1 MRELAKGVSL
11 GQTGVFK
18 TLDEKKKALK
28 RQREI
33 PLDVSGPKHGNL
45 ENNRQ
50 VHLNVLIALM
60 KYRGRH
66 L

>member
-1 MRELAKGVSL
+1 MREIAKRVSL

-18 TLDEKKKALK
+18 TLDEKKKAFK

-33 PLDVSGPKHGNL
+33 PLDSSGPKHGNL

-50 VHLNVLIALM
+50 VHLYV
-60 KYRGRH
+60 
-66 L
+66 